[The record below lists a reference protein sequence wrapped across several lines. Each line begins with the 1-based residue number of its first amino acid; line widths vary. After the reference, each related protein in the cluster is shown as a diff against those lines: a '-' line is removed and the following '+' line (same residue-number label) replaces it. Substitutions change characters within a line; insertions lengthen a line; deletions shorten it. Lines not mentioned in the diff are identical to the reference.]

1 MRNENLMLTVN
12 VIVGSKLSYN
22 VSQLHEVWEK
32 ESLNFRLKTELSD
45 TKPASELA

>member
-1 MRNENLMLTVN
+1 MRFDKGNCRKKRVF
-12 VIVGSKLSYN
+12 SQPD